1 MTNPQNQPPE
11 GYSKRELA
19 LQFISTYLHD
29 KVDPLD
35 TPLLPEMVELIFG
48 EEYPNVSIE
57 NLPRKEVVELLD
69 GLIEINLQLISCL
82 SAVTPTDM
90 KPDETFKAFSLM
102 ESDLLSKHLKG
113 IIGGEEKKRFSD
125 AIWKAFIEFEHI
137 IYWKEE
143 Q

>member
-48 EEYPNVSIE
+48 EEYPSVPIGS
-57 NLPRKEVVELLD
+57 LPREKVVDLFKGMVEV
-69 GLIEINLQLISCL
+69 NLHLISCL
-82 SAVTPTDM
+82 AAVTPTDM
-90 KPDETFKAFSLM
+90 KPGETLGAFSLL
-102 ESDLLSKHLKG
+102 EHDLLEKNLKG
-113 IIGGEEKKRFSD
+113 ILMGDEKKRFSM
-125 AIWKAFIEFEHI
+125 AIWKLFIEFENI
-137 IYWKEE
+137 IYMEE
-143 Q
+143 